1 MTLGLIFG
9 AYKFSQRLELRSD
22 FLELL
27 PRDSPGFIAFEHQ
40 LGRVGGGATL
50 IVVNESPDR
59 KANERFVDELGKRLQ
74 VIIDE
79 RTQCLATCV
88 GTSGGAG
95 SAPAKEPAACKK
107 ACPELIS
114 YMETG
119 TKEVR
124 KFFDGNKW
132 LYADLNDLESADQTL
147 DHQIAISSGL
157 VEKLD
162 DDDPAPS
169 PPAQAMKAAG
179 GATAGAAA
187 AAKPVE
193 AKKAALGM
201 DEFRDRWQTKANQ
214 HDDFP
219 TGYFA
224 TPDGLAMGIRIVT
237 TSNLGDATGD
247 SLLGKVKHIVEEMQ
261 PTRFHPLMKV
271 GYAGDVPNAAAEKE
285 SLISEAAEAT
295 IIALVLI
302 LVGVVFFFR
311 SVWSLFI
318 IALPVL
324 VGVSCAYAF
333 ATATYGYVNTSGAFL
348 GAIIL
353 GNGINYPIV
362 LLARYREF
370 RARGMEAA
378 EARRE
383 AVLNAFRAE
392 LVGALVAG
400 IAYGSLTITRF
411 RGFNQFGVIG
421 FVGMILVWAS
431 IVPLVPALIVLVE
444 GVQARL
450 PRWMRDPQLK
460 IREDGSQGIVT
471 RLAAAATE
479 RAPWFFVLGGL
490 AITAYA
496 AIQIPPFFKDP
507 WEYDFSKLGSKG
519 SMQASGAGDWSNKAD
534 HVFGGKMNIAGALM
548 LADKP
553 EQVPALKAQILAN
566 DAADPQGRLIAD
578 IATIDELMP
587 GSDAEQQKKLDVLDR
602 IRDRLTPA
610 VIHSLSDEERQRV
623 EEIRPPDSLKIIRH
637 EELPLL
643 MRRRFT
649 ENNGAIGT
657 VFYVKIKNEVSLSDG
672 HNQLR
677 IAKATDNV
685 VLHDGTPSGTLVQ
698 TASRSTVFAEMI
710 RSMARDGPLATA
722 ASFGAVVVVVVIAT
736 SNFRGAVAVIL
747 ALVIGVIWTV
757 GGAAHA
763 NLRLNYV
770 NFIALPITFGIG
782 CEYPFNIFDRTRLL
796 KGNISEAVKRS
807 GGAVILC
814 SYTTAIG
821 YGSLMYSDFQA
832 LESFGKLAVSGEIA
846 CLFAAILFLP
856 ALLHVMDGRKATG
869 SATSSSA
876 SGASLSPASPSS
888 PGSRHAGPLPPPST

>member
-1 MTLGLIFG
+1 MFRRGITKIVDVASRHPLVVLFVALGIIFG
-9 AYKFSQRLELRSD
+9 AYRFSQRLELRSD

-59 KANERFVDELGKRLQ
+59 KANEHFVDELGRRLQ
-74 VIIDE
+74 GLIDA
-79 RTQCLATCV
+79 RTECLATCP
-88 GTSGGAG
+88 SGVHV
-95 SAPAKEPAACKK
+95 PACKAK
-107 ACPELIS
+107 CPELIS

-124 KFFDGNKW
+124 QFFDENKW
-132 LYADLNDLESADQTL
+132 LYADLADLEAADKTL
-147 DHQIAISSGL
+147 DNQIALSSGL

-162 DDDPAPS
+162 DDDSTPPS
-169 PPAQAMKAAG
+169 QAVKAAG
-179 GATAGAAA
+179 GVTAGAASA
-187 AAKPVE
+187 AAPSP
-193 AKKAALGM
+193 AKKPALGM
-201 DEFRDRWQTKANQ
+201 DEFRDRWKSKANE

-224 TPDGLAMGIRIVT
+224 TPDGLAMGVRIVT

-247 SLLGKVKHIVEEMQ
+247 SLLSKVKAIVEELQ
-261 PTRFHPLMKV
+261 PSRFHPQMKV
-271 GYAGDVPNAAAEKE
+271 GFAGDVPNAAAEKE
-285 SLISEAAEAT
+285 SLLSEAAEAT
-295 IIALVLI
+295 LIALVLI
-302 LVGVVFFFR
+302 LGGVIFFFR
-311 SVWSLFI
+311 SVWSLFV

-324 VGVSCAYAF
+324 VGVTCAYAF

-370 RARGMEAA
+370 RARGMEAT

-383 AVLNAFRAE
+383 AVINAFRAE

-431 IVPLVPALIVLVE
+431 IVPLVPALIVLIE
-444 GVQARL
+444 ALQARL
-450 PRWMRDPQLK
+450 PRWLRDPPMKLK
-460 IREDGSQGIVT
+460 ADGSQGTFT
-471 RLAAAATE
+471 RLAASATE
-479 RAPWFFVLGGL
+479 RAPWFFVVLGVV
-490 AITAYA
+490 ATIYA
-496 AIQIPPFFKDP
+496 AVQIPPFLKDP

-534 HVFGGKMNIAGALM
+534 RVFGGKMNIAGALM
-548 LADKP
+548 LADTP
-553 EQVPALKAQILAN
+553 EQVPALKAKMLAN
-566 DAADPQGRLIAD
+566 DALDPQGRLIAD

-587 GSDAEQQKKLDVLDR
+587 GAADEQKKKLDVLDR

-610 VIHSLSDEERQRV
+610 VMHALTPDEKTRV
-623 EEIRPPDSLKIIRH
+623 QGIRPPETLKLVRR
-637 EELPLL
+637 EDLPLL

-657 VFYVKIKNEVSLSDG
+657 VFYVKVKNEVSLSDG

-685 VLHDGTPSGTLVQ
+685 VLEGGTLVK

-710 RSMARDGPLATA
+710 RSMERDGPLATF
-722 ASFGAVVVVVVIAT
+722 ASFGAVVIVVILST
-736 SNFRGAVAVIL
+736 SSVRGAFAVIL

-782 CEYPFNIFDRTRLL
+782 CEYPFNIFDRSRIL
-796 KGNISEAVKRS
+796 KGNVSEAVRRS

-846 CLFAAILFLP
+846 CLFAAIFFLP
-856 ALLHVMDGRKATG
+856 ALLHLLGGASKSALHSGQPSASVPGTG
-869 SATSSSA
+869 S
-876 SGASLSPASPSS
+876 
-888 PGSRHAGPLPPPST
+888 LPPPPA